1 MEFKEIIQRIE
12 KENLLI
18 KESFFTKRVVYEAVT
33 YYGVSVFNLT
43 HNQYK
48 KICNSFT
55 ICAYK
60 EDYNGFTKRFY
71 KVKF

>member
-1 MEFKEIIQRIE
+1 MEFKEIIERIE

-18 KESFFTKRVVYEAVT
+18 KESFFTKRVVYEAVN
-33 YYGVSVFNLT
+33 YSGVRIFNLT

-48 KICNSFT
+48 KIIKTFLTSV
-55 ICAYK
+55 YK
-60 EDYNGFTKRFY
+60 EDYSGFTKRFY

>member
-1 MEFKEIIQRIE
+1 MEFKELIQRIE

-18 KESFFTKRVVYEAVT
+18 KESFFTKRTVYEAVNI
-33 YYGVSVFNLT
+33 YGVRIFNLT
-43 HNQYK
+43 NNQYK
-48 KICNSFT
+48 KILKTYLTSCV
-55 ICAYK
+55 K